1 MWWTQDGF
9 DLRFGWGRQGLATL
23 APVSDVVVL
32 IDVLSFC
39 TGVSVALER
48 GAAVFPC
55 SWRDERAAA
64 YAQARQAILARPERC
79 LTGGFSLS
87 PTSLQALP
95 HGSRIVL
102 PSPNGSELSFRAR
115 DLKPTLAGCLRNRT
129 AVARAAQGIGRV
141 VAVIAC
147 GERWPDDTLRP
158 AFEDLVGAGAVL
170 AALNDTRKGTRSPE
184 TMAAIA
190 AYEAASGELPSR
202 LATCAG
208 GRELAEGGFAVDV
221 EVAAELDA
229 TELAPLLQGEAY
241 RPAP

>member
-1 MWWTQDGF
+1 MWWIQDGF

-23 APVSDVVVL
+23 APVCDVVVL

-39 TGVSVALER
+39 TGVSVAIER

-55 SWRDERAAA
+55 SWRDQRAAA

-95 HGSRIVL
+95 RGSRIVL

-115 DLKPTLAGCLRNRT
+115 ELKPTLAGCLRNRT
-129 AVARAAQGIGRV
+129 AVACAAHGIGRV

-170 AALNDTRKGTRSPE
+170 AALKGARSPE
-184 TMAAIA
+184 ATAAVA
-190 AYEAASGELPSR
+190 AFEASKRELPAR
-202 LATCAG
+202 LAACAG
-208 GRELAEGGFAVDV
+208 GRELSERGFAADVELAAQVDV
-221 EVAAELDA
+221 AEH
-229 TELAPLLQGEAY
+229 APLLQGEAS